1 MASPHAGLGLCG
13 LEQLCPSVQLMRHV
27 GFAHKMGYSTPWYTP
42 QNIGESVILF
52 PMNGNILIQ
61 HHNWLKWCLVLRGLC
76 QLRNC
81 FLKLEVSNPQGYPQ
95 IIHFILVYSIINH
108 PAIGVPPF
116 METSLVLWPESSG
129 SDRWGEAYQAR
140 GFLRVSLKASNPK
153 VRSISCRTISW
164 TIGWR
169 TISWLVVELLVD
181 HFPMNQSISSP
192 FLAPKKIPL
201 VVWHLTRSR
210 HWTWKWSSCDVP
222 SRIFLEV
229 SWVRKGYPYGFHP

>member
-1 MASPHAGLGLCG
+1 
-13 LEQLCPSVQLMRHV
+13 
-27 GFAHKMGYSTPWYTP
+27 
-42 QNIGESVILF
+42 
-52 PMNGNILIQ
+52 MNGNILIQ

-76 QLRNC
+76 QLRNW
-81 FLKLEVSNPQGYPQ
+81 FFKLEVSNPQGYPQ

-153 VRSISCRTISW
+153 VRTISCRTISW
-164 TIGWR
+164 TISWR

-181 HFPMNQSISSP
+181 HFPMNQSIRSP
-192 FLAPKKIPL
+192 AGASPGLDTGPGSGAPVTFPAGYFWRFPESERGTPIDSIHKKAWDFPL
-201 VVWHLTRSR
+201 
-210 HWTWKWSSCDVP
+210 
-222 SRIFLEV
+222 
-229 SWVRKGYPYGFHP
+229 